1 MRHKAV
7 WSACLPDG
15 SRMNREFHVR
25 FCERP
30 VVRFRRPTQPHIS
43 GKNRKGR
50 SPRGARRFASA
61 CGQSCSRLSS
71 NSANV
76 CTIPLRKPGHGS
88 EWVVQGYFTT
98 TRYRET
104 TDSLNAFRTRDE
116 SILALDVTPSQ
127 LETAIQLD
135 ENAQAD

>member
-1 MRHKAV
+1 MH
-7 WSACLPDG
+7 D
-15 SRMNREFHVR
+15 
-25 FCERP
+25 P
-30 VVRFRRPTQPHIS
+30 VAQT
-43 GKNRKGR
+43 
-50 SPRGARRFASA
+50 GAWLKS
-61 CGQSCSRLSS
+61 
-71 NSANV
+71 
-76 CTIPLRKPGHGS
+76 
-88 EWVVQGYFTT
+88 VVQGYFTT